1 MAEELEHE
9 PQPQEPRTEL
19 PEEGAA
25 PADGAEP
32 EKKEKK
38 PSEDLFYWLNA
49 LTTALVSLVLVFTFI
64 GRLTRVQGES
74 MTNTLQDQQLLLVWS
89 LGYEPKQ
96 GDIVVL
102 NKTTVEHLGGV
113 AIVKRV
119 IATGGQTVDID
130 YQTGTVYVDGEAL
143 DEPYLNEPMEEP
155 WYEDLTSVTVPEG
168 SVFVMGDNR
177 NHSNDSR
184 DVTLGTVDT
193 RYLLGKAEFI
203 CFPFSDFGRIG

>member
-96 GDIVVL
+96 GDSVVL

-130 YQTGTVYVDGEAL
+130 YQTGAVYVDGEAL

-177 NHSNDSR
+177 AHSMDS
-184 DVTLGTVDT
+184 VSVGPIQKKYIVGHAL
-193 RYLLGKAEFI
+193 FI
-203 CFPFSDFGRIG
+203 VWPFSQIGGL

>member
-1 MAEELEHE
+1 MELIPLAKKQTQDGEEQEELSSGDS
-9 PQPQEPRTEL
+9 L
-19 PEEGAA
+19 
-25 PADGAEP
+25 
-32 EKKEKK
+32 KL
-38 PSEDLFYWLNA
+38 DLYFWLQ
-49 LTTALVSLVLVFTFI
+49 ALVLALVALILLFTFVGRII
-64 GRLTRVQGES
+64 GVDGSS
-74 MTNTLQDQQLLLVWS
+74 MYPTLHHGDMLLLQSV
-89 LGYEPKQ
+89 GYEPKQ
-96 GDIVVL
+96 GDVVVL
-102 NKTTVEHLGGV
+102 TKAFRDVDGP
-113 AIVKRV
+113 IVKRV
-119 IATGGQTVDID
+119 IAVGGQTVDID

>member
-119 IATGGQTVDID
+119 IATGGMGRMMAEYCDLIDDVDPNLTLEGLRLI
-130 YQTGTVYVDGEAL
+130 YENNREAFENRKL
-143 DEPYLNEPMEEP
+143 DMNNSVIEVTEEGA
-155 WYEDLTSVTVPEG
+155 WQE
-168 SVFVMGDNR
+168 N
-177 NHSNDSR
+177 
-184 DVTLGTVDT
+184 
-193 RYLLGKAEFI
+193 K
-203 CFPFSDFGRIG
+203 